1 MYNMPDLS
9 KLTELQVPTSPVQKM
24 TGLMRRAAERTET
37 DAAYD
42 PTESIIS
49 HMRKYRETA
58 DLPLEEGSTT
68 GALEEGPKPPNPVDS
83 SYRPMSR
90 PLPVG
95 EGISGDVG
103 GRSAAESYLGR
114 KMDDKEW
121 EMLIRATHAEATG
134 DARERAGV
142 MSVILNRVKSERYPN
157 TITEVLMEPNQF
169 QAVTGTKGDRN
180 PSSRYNSVNSSVISQ
195 FQDEVA
201 PLLSDFADKNWL
213 NFTAGNPDAYKEG
226 TDIGF
231 MEQVKEAQGSMQ
243 IGGTIFGTVR

>member
-9 KLTELQVPTSPVQKM
+9 KLTELKIPISPVQK
-24 TGLMRRAAERTET
+24 TGGLMRRAAEKLRVE
-37 DAAYD
+37 ANYD
-42 PTESIIS
+42 PADSIVS
-49 HMRKYRETA
+49 HIRKYRETA
-58 DLPLEEGSTT
+58 ELPLEEESTT
-68 GALEEGPKPPNPVDS
+68 GALEEGPKSPNPVDS
-83 SYRPMSR
+83 SYRPVSR

-121 EMLIRATHAEATG
+121 EMLIRATHAEATE

-142 MSVILNRVKSERYPN
+142 MSVILNRVKSGRYPN
-157 TITEVLMEPNQF
+157 TITEVLMQPNQF
-169 QAVTGTKGDRN
+169 QAVTGTENN
-180 PSSRYNSVNSSVISQ
+180 PKPNSRYNSVNSSVISQ
-195 FQDEVA
+195 FQEEVA

-231 MEQVKEAQGSMQ
+231 MEQVKQAQGSMQ

>member
-9 KLTELQVPTSPVQKM
+9 KLAELQVPTSPVQKM
-24 TGLMRRAAERTET
+24 TGLMRRAAERVET

-42 PTESIIS
+42 PTESIIT
-49 HMRKYRETA
+49 HMRKYRESA
-58 DLPLEEGSTT
+58 EVPLEEESTT
-68 GALEEGPKPPNPVDS
+68 GALEEGPKSPNPVDS

-95 EGISGDVG
+95 EGISGNVG

-134 DARERAGV
+134 DARERAAV
-142 MSVILNRVKSERYPN
+142 MSVILNRVKARNYPN
-157 TITEVLMEPNQF
+157 TITGVLMADNQF
-169 QAVTGTKGDRN
+169 QAVTGTKNDPN
-180 PSSRYNSVNSSVISQ
+180 PSPRYNSVNSTVISQ

-231 MEQVKEAQGSMQ
+231 MEQVKQAQGSMQ